1 MSIEKVR
8 PSLGS
13 SFHLTLHGLNFFKP
27 KVFLHGDEGSLM
39 ERCRGLHL
47 DGFVS
52 SLA

>member
-13 SFHLTLHGLNFFKP
+13 SFHLTLHGLNVLNRKC
-27 KVFLHGDEGSLM
+27 FLHGDEGSLM
-39 ERCRGLHL
+39 ERYCGLHL
-47 DGFVS
+47 DGLVS